1 MVVKQVPKDSVM
13 NDMNFNLFVEKILN
27 DIPTKQNGKAVFIFG
42 RMNPPT
48 LGHEL
53 LISKAIEVSRK
64 ERSDCYVILSRTQ
77 DKKKNPIPYNY
88 KIDAVNAA
96 LPNVNFIDSESI
108 KTIFDAVQFLIDKG
122 YTDLTLVCGSDRA
135 AEYDALFNKYINN
148 ADPEKR
154 LNLTSFKT
162 AVAGGNRD
170 PDSDDASGV
179 SATKA
184 RNLAKAGNFDA
195 FKKILPTG
203 MPEAEAKVLF
213 DQIRKNLK

>member
-1 MVVKQVPKDSVM
+1 MAVRRELKDSAM
-13 NDMNFNLFVEKILN
+13 NNMNFNLFVEKILS
-27 DIPTKQNGKAVFIFG
+27 DVAPKQSGKAVFIFG

-53 LISKAIEVSRK
+53 LISKAVEVSRK
-64 ERSDCYVILSRTQ
+64 ERADCYVILSKTQ
-77 DKKKNPIPYNY
+77 DKKKNPIPYDH
-88 KIDAVNAA
+88 KINAINAA
-96 LPNVNFIDSESI
+96 LPNVNFIDSDNI

-148 ADPEKR
+148 PDPEKR

-162 AVAGGNRD
+162 AVAGENRD

-184 RNLAKAGNFDA
+184 RNLAKAGDFDT

-203 MPEAEAKVLF
+203 MPEDQAEVLYN
-213 DQIRKNLK
+213 DIRQNLK

>member
-1 MVVKQVPKDSVM
+1 M